1 MVDSAAQPM
10 RIAQDLEPADEE
22 SDSLIL
28 FLIADFLARSSS
40 CQRAAQVL
48 TEELVSARDNLHWHC
63 ISTVAI
69 RCSTHSYTQR
79 IFEFPCATLA
89 SLLSFDT

>member
-1 MVDSAAQPM
+1 LNHQTRQHVLISPLFSASSDAIMVDSAAQPM
-10 RIAQDLEPADEE
+10 RTPQNLEPADEE

-48 TEELVSARDNLHWHC
+48 TEELVSAHD
-63 ISTVAI
+63 
-69 RCSTHSYTQR
+69 
-79 IFEFPCATLA
+79 
-89 SLLSFDT
+89 SFDR